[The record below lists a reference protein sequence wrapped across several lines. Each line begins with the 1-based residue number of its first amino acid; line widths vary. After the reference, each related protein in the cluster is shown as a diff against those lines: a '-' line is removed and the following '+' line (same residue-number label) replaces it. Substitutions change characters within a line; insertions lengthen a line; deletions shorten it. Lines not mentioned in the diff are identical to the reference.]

1 MANINKMTKAA
12 LQDELATLGERA
24 PTRWTKLELK
34 ARIQELRGDQEEVET
49 TTGSILQDRTRAL
62 RKAAK
67 KKSDLVKFCQDLGL
81 MLNGNE
87 TMMVMECRAL
97 KKLQE
102 ECPGSPQDYV
112 GFGKHSQLQYID
124 ILRDY
129 EGYATWVKQ
138 MFKDDPEGTSTD
150 PRLRRLAKWLMEAD
164 EELVIP
170 KARKSVGRREE
181 PMAPPRHTPGS
192 SSSTLDRTG
201 NQGEPALAN
210 IIAEQNKRMDQMAD
224 VIELLRNELT
234 TSRGEP
240 QRKGND
246 RKHDDGNLTDSSYS
260 VVSTPAMKVSKVT
273 AQGQEVQGS
282 QHLAREDIRYLRQ
295 TGLMLPP
302 KGPPMDVHFAAKP
315 AETPEPQEG
324 LQGEGQEEQALAGE
338 AVQGLKLLM
347 TKICEADPSTPPE
360 EALSQAPDATGRFL
374 PHEGQIP
381 EELLMTQPQATF
393 EQEDSATVQ
402 VPTRGLGVLLE
413 DPGGNSYQ
421 DLTQEVPSEQE
432 WARAQDP
439 QQEDP
444 EEWDEDGPEPSQPSV
459 IRRTASYV
467 GPKVQETKGSHW
479 WESVPESAWSAEEC
493 SFWADSQQAVEV
505 EIPLPE
511 SRRGQEHMLKNME
524 GFFVSALKR
533 RAVEVCERKLSEEDK
548 AKFRE
553 AKATEVR
560 NFISAKAFEA
570 LPANKQPDRSQAV
583 GMRWILTWKVK
594 DDGGVKAKARAVLL
608 GIKTPATN
616 TDPQQPLLC
625 REYPDDMFCIPCPEI
640 CESMGLPEGSVTK
653 LKRACYGLVDAP
665 LEWYKTIAEYLQ
677 DIGLTRL
684 WSDSCAWVW
693 RPGGPG
699 TAVRGMITGH
709 VDDFLFG
716 GSVEDQGWTRILELI
731 KNRFKWGD
739 WDQGSF
745 VQCGVQVDTI
755 PEGFALSQPRYL
767 DTVDEIPVS
776 TQRRKGLQDTTTP
789 QVSQS
794 TVQSLIKANQLLSVE
809 RNKKGHKL
817 LIQRCD
823 NAKMQFY
830 AWVNAA
836 SQNRVDGSSTQ
847 GIFIGA
853 ASDKLLKGE
862 LDTVSPISWHSQR
875 IERKCRSPGAAETQ
889 AAVNGEDALFYARFQ
904 WAEIVHGNVNLRYPA
919 ETVRRVGGC
928 LITDSRN
935 VYDKLQTEML
945 VIKGAEKRHGGN
957 AEMDLF
963 YRMKFVWRIVEDPE
977 MKSARRR
984 KGEGLQPLQQQ
995 QKEICDENV
1004 DEDYS

>member
-1 MANINKMTKAA
+1 M
-12 LQDELATLGERA
+12 
-24 PTRWTKLELK
+24 
-34 ARIQELRGDQEEVET
+34 
-49 TTGSILQDRTRAL
+49 S
-62 RKAAK
+62 
-67 KKSDLVKFCQDLGL
+67 
-81 MLNGNE
+81 
-87 TMMVMECRAL
+87 
-97 KKLQE
+97 
-102 ECPGSPQDYV
+102 
-112 GFGKHSQLQYID
+112 
-124 ILRDY
+124 
-129 EGYATWVKQ
+129 
-138 MFKDDPEGTSTD
+138 
-150 PRLRRLAKWLMEAD
+150 
-164 EELVIP
+164 
-170 KARKSVGRREE
+170 
-181 PMAPPRHTPGS
+181 
-192 SSSTLDRTG
+192 
-201 NQGEPALAN
+201 
-210 IIAEQNKRMDQMAD
+210 
-224 VIELLRNELT
+224 
-234 TSRGEP
+234 
-240 QRKGND
+240 
-246 RKHDDGNLTDSSYS
+246 
-260 VVSTPAMKVSKVT
+260 
-273 AQGQEVQGS
+273 
-282 QHLAREDIRYLRQ
+282 
-295 TGLMLPP
+295 
-302 KGPPMDVHFAAKP
+302 
-315 AETPEPQEG
+315 
-324 LQGEGQEEQALAGE
+324 
-338 AVQGLKLLM
+338 
-347 TKICEADPSTPPE
+347 KICEADPSTPPE
-360 EALSQAPDATGRFL
+360 EALSTAVSVFNQKELVRGYSPVQHVLGQAPDATGRFL

-393 EQEDSATVQ
+393 EQEVRRRAEAEKGLADWVAQQRVTKALNSRTRPQHRYQPGDLVFFWRTQESGRHKKQPGTNQGRFLGPARILAMETRRDSEGNSRPAHAIWCV
-402 VPTRGLGVLLE
+402 RGRSLLKCSPEQLRPASEREELLE
-413 DPGGNSYQ
+413 TLGPQETAPWTFNRVAEAVGGNSYQ

-439 QQEDP
+439 QQEAQPVRYRMSRKRPNPRLQETGPEDP

-570 LPANKQPDRSQAV
+570 LPANMQPDRSQAV

-608 GIKTPATN
+608 GYQ
-616 TDPQQPLLC
+616 DPSYEHRSTAAPVMTRQTRQLFLQFSANNHWAIQKGDITGAFLQG
-625 REYPDDMFCIPCPEI
+625 REYPDDMFCLPCPEI
-640 CESMGLPEGSVTK
+640 CESMGIPQGSVTK

-699 TAVRGMITGH
+699 TEVRGMITGH

-716 GSVEDQGWTRILELI
+716 GNPEDQGWTRILELI

-745 VQCGVQVDTI
+745 VQCGVQIDTI

-776 TQRRKGLQDTTTP
+776 TQRRKSLQDTTTP
-789 QVSQS
+789 QERSQLRGLLGALSWYSQQTAPHLSADVSLMLSEVSQS

-823 NAKMQFY
+823 NARMQFY
-830 AWVNAA
+830 AWVDAA

-853 ASDKLLKGE
+853 ASDKLLRGE

-945 VIKGAEKRHGGN
+945 VIKGAEKRTNIELLSVKEAQQTSDLVLRWVHSEAQLANSLTKCGGN

-1004 DEDYS
+1004 EEDYS

>member
-1 MANINKMTKAA
+1 MT
-12 LQDELATLGERA
+12 
-24 PTRWTKLELK
+24 
-34 ARIQELRGDQEEVET
+34 
-49 TTGSILQDRTRAL
+49 
-62 RKAAK
+62 
-67 KKSDLVKFCQDLGL
+67 
-81 MLNGNE
+81 
-87 TMMVMECRAL
+87 
-97 KKLQE
+97 
-102 ECPGSPQDYV
+102 
-112 GFGKHSQLQYID
+112 
-124 ILRDY
+124 
-129 EGYATWVKQ
+129 
-138 MFKDDPEGTSTD
+138 
-150 PRLRRLAKWLMEAD
+150 
-164 EELVIP
+164 
-170 KARKSVGRREE
+170 
-181 PMAPPRHTPGS
+181 
-192 SSSTLDRTG
+192 
-201 NQGEPALAN
+201 
-210 IIAEQNKRMDQMAD
+210 
-224 VIELLRNELT
+224 
-234 TSRGEP
+234 
-240 QRKGND
+240 
-246 RKHDDGNLTDSSYS
+246 
-260 VVSTPAMKVSKVT
+260 
-273 AQGQEVQGS
+273 
-282 QHLAREDIRYLRQ
+282 RQ
-295 TGLMLPP
+295 TRQLFLQFSANNHWAIQ
-302 KGPPMDVHFAAKP
+302 KGDITGAF
-315 AETPEPQEG
+315 
-324 LQGEGQEEQALAGE
+324 LQG
-338 AVQGLKLLM
+338 
-347 TKICEADPSTPPE
+347 
-360 EALSQAPDATGRFL
+360 
-374 PHEGQIP
+374 
-381 EELLMTQPQATF
+381 
-393 EQEDSATVQ
+393 
-402 VPTRGLGVLLE
+402 
-413 DPGGNSYQ
+413 
-421 DLTQEVPSEQE
+421 
-432 WARAQDP
+432 
-439 QQEDP
+439 
-444 EEWDEDGPEPSQPSV
+444 
-459 IRRTASYV
+459 
-467 GPKVQETKGSHW
+467 
-479 WESVPESAWSAEEC
+479 
-493 SFWADSQQAVEV
+493 
-505 EIPLPE
+505 
-511 SRRGQEHMLKNME
+511 
-524 GFFVSALKR
+524 
-533 RAVEVCERKLSEEDK
+533 
-548 AKFRE
+548 
-553 AKATEVR
+553 
-560 NFISAKAFEA
+560 
-570 LPANKQPDRSQAV
+570 
-583 GMRWILTWKVK
+583 
-594 DDGGVKAKARAVLL
+594 
-608 GIKTPATN
+608 
-616 TDPQQPLLC
+616 

-789 QVSQS
+789 QERSQLRGLLGALSWYSQQTAPHLSADVSLMLSEVSQS

-945 VIKGAEKRHGGN
+945 VIKGAEKRTN
-957 AEMDLF
+957 IELLSVKEAQQTSDLVL
-963 YRMKFVWRIVEDPE
+963 RWVHSE
-977 MKSARRR
+977 ARREC
-984 KGEGLQPLQQQ
+984 GDGLVLQDEVRLENRRGSRD
-995 QKEICDENV
+995 EISETPQGRGPAAATATAKRDL
-1004 DEDYS
+1004 